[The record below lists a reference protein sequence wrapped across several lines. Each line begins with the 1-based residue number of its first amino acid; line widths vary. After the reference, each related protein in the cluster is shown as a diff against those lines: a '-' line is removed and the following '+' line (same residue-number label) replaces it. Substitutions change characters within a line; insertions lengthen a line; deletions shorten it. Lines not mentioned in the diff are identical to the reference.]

1 MAADCCSELKREVE
15 ALRQEIQ
22 SLSGKFIRKEEKKS
36 IIDEAL
42 SIANT
47 LFLGLSFQSQVA
59 GMIDTRVNPV
69 SQKAIEALNRAFQ
82 ADSAAAAAK
91 GKAESALSN
100 AIDAQLKARAARTA
114 ADTAQQTAR
123 GAKTVADTAND
134 VASTAKNAAGGAQ
147 RTADQAQRAADASKA
162 LADIAK
168 GSAENAKTIA
178 EKGKSLADKAL
189 GGINKVEDAIGRVE
203 GKLQDVAGKALQA
216 LGASESAISKAGAAL
231 SKAGDAIS
239 RVAGLAGAVA
249 GLLALAGLLYAVFPR
264 LDAHDRRLD
273 IQDAEIVRSYG
284 LIQQLSS
291 RINNFRNYVDEVL
304 GIQGGQITELF
315 QKAGSALELGRRA
328 LYEAL
333 IARNEA
339 ALAARAANQAELAA
353 AAAQGQAQIAGYQA
367 QAASAAI
374 AGVVGTAANALG
386 EAAAARRVADAA
398 RTAAGAPGRQGLPG
412 LPGRDGRPG
421 RDGKDGAPGRPG
433 RDGKD
438 GAPGREGRSLSP
450 TALIQ
455 QVNAS
460 VRQFVPQV
468 INAGGSNA
476 VNPADLALLRRID
489 ATTQANLAVS
499 RNNAGRLFSVQRAT
513 SAVQA
518 TSAAT
523 LSKVG
528 TLATTV
534 VERFDKLAKHLK
546 LPEIIQMI
554 TLLVTLHNA
563 GQLSA
568 QVVQTLGDVVSN
580 GVAIIGL
587 KDENQQPYDVNAIV
601 GKQVIEWIK
610 SILGA
615 DVYNN
620 LSTKWKKANRFY
632 QAGSNLLSDVTSM
645 FDSARSIAE
654 TTASEV
660 GVIGNALRRS
670 GVVRKDDYKPMSEH
684 VTAVTARQKKL
695 DRMVEGLDSLSD
707 AASSFE
713 SVTSDAKSIVDEV
726 KEVGEHRKE
735 FNTALKDLA
744 PKPQVENKP
753 VAAAEAA
760 STRLTVSVPE
770 PKPEDEARA

>member
-421 RDGKDGAPGRPG
+421 RDGKDGAPGR
-433 RDGKD
+433 
-438 GAPGREGRSLSP
+438 EGRSLSP